1 MNNKKQKN
9 FIQKKKSK
17 CTKDIIL
24 ILSAGCAEILRD
36 VVNLLI

>member
-24 ILSAGCAEILRD
+24 IFIKLVME
-36 VVNLLI
+36 